1 MPSIRS
7 RVLRHPALLSGG
19 AILILAAAL
28 LSNTRI
34 EQWFGRTP
42 HSLAWGPALFRGLL
56 ALHGLGLIIAS
67 LFVTGPFTAVQRN
80 SLRRGTCAMVA
91 ALTLLAAL
99 LSVPSLNSC
108 LWLDEVITLVHYA
121 RRPMGWILTSY
132 PDQNQHMLYSLLA
145 HCSLRIFGEQ
155 AWALRLPAVVFGAGS
170 ISALFLLGRRLVG
183 ESEALLACALM
194 TVSYHR
200 IWFSQ
205 DARGYTGLLFLTLL
219 ATWLWLEALDRD
231 QWGTWLGYSACVV
244 LGIWI
249 HMTMIFVAAAHA
261 LIFLIVWLRSERRP
275 APLGRAAAAFALCG
289 TISLQI
295 YALSLPQF
303 LHAAL
308 STPQGAAPTQW
319 THPWWTLSESLRSL
333 RVGSAAVAVVAV
345 LGAAFFA
352 AGWLRMFRQQQPAAW
367 AMVLPAVLTGAAM
380 VAMGHCLFPRFF
392 FFSMGFGIL
401 ILIHGA
407 MLAARWSPRAGYGLA
422 GLMIVA
428 CALTVPRCYAPK
440 QDFVGARDYVERQRT
455 ASDPVIALSLAA
467 HAYSEYYAPAWPAAW
482 TSGELATLRGPS
494 GRAFIVYTLPE
505 DLRAFHPDL
514 WRAVQADFDT
524 VKIFPGT
531 LGGGEVYVCR
541 ERNKLSAK

>member
-1 MPSIRS
+1 
-7 RVLRHPALLSGG
+7 LLFGG
-19 AILILAAAL
+19 AILILAAVL
-28 LSNTRI
+28 VSNTRI
-34 EQWFGRTP
+34 EQVFGRTP

-56 ALHGLGLIIAS
+56 ALHGLGLILAG
-67 LFVTGPFTAVQRN
+67 LFATRPFAAAQR
-80 SLRRGTCAMVA
+80 SSPRRGTYAILA
-91 ALTLLAAL
+91 AVTLLAAL

-108 LWLDEVITLVHYA
+108 LWLDEVLTLVHYA
-121 RRPMGWILTSY
+121 RLPLGWILTSY

-155 AWALRLPAVVFGAGS
+155 AWAMRLPALVFGAGS
-170 ISALFLLGRRLVG
+170 IWALFLLGRRLVG
-183 ESEALLACALM
+183 ETEALLACALA

-219 ATWLWLEALDRD
+219 ASWLWLEALDRD
-231 QWGTWLGYSACVV
+231 QWRTWLGYSACVV

-249 HMTMIFVAAAHA
+249 HMTMLFVVAAHA

-295 YALSLPQF
+295 YALSLPEF
-303 LHAAL
+303 LRSAV
-308 STPQGAAPTQW
+308 STSLGAAATQW
-319 THPWWTLSESLRSL
+319 THPWWTVTESLRSL
-333 RVGSAAVAVVAV
+333 RLGSAAVVLAAVF
-345 LGAAFFA
+345 GAALFA
-352 AGWLRMFRQQQPAAW
+352 AGWLRIFRRQQPAAW
-367 AMVLPAVLTGAAM
+367 ALILPALLTGAAM
-380 VAMGHCLFPRFF
+380 LALGHCLFPRFF
-392 FFSMGFGIL
+392 FFSMGFGVL

-428 CALTVPRCYAPK
+428 SALTVPRCYALPK

-455 ASDPVIALSLAA
+455 AGDPVIALSLAA
-467 HAYSEYYAPAWPAAW
+467 RAYSEYYAPAWPAAW
-482 TSGELATLRGPS
+482 TSGELAALRGSS
-494 GRAFIVYTLPE
+494 GHAFLVYTLPE

-514 WRAVQADFDT
+514 WSEVHADFDT
-524 VKIFPGT
+524 IKIFPGT

-541 ERNKLSAK
+541 ERSKLSGK

>member
-1 MPSIRS
+1 MTNPLSVRS
-7 RVLRHPALLSGG
+7 PGLALAGSVLVVTALL
-19 AILILAAAL
+19 
-28 LSNTRI
+28 LSSAFI
-34 EQWFGRTP
+34 EQAFGRAP

-56 ALHGLGLIIAS
+56 ALHGLGLILAS
-67 LFVTGPFTAVQRN
+67 LLATGPFAAAQRK
-80 SLRRGTCAMVA
+80 SARRGTYAILA

-108 LWLDEVITLVHYA
+108 LWLDEVLTLVHYA
-121 RRPMGWILTSY
+121 RPPMAWIFTSY

-170 ISALFLLGRRLVG
+170 IWAPFLLGRRLVS
-183 ESEALLACALM
+183 ETEALLACTLA

-231 QWGTWLGYSACVV
+231 QWRTWLGYSACVV
-244 LGIWI
+244 LGVWI
-249 HMTMIFVAAAHA
+249 HMTMLFVAAAHA

-275 APLGRAAAAFALCG
+275 VPLGRAAAAFALCG

-295 YALSLPQF
+295 YALSLPEF
-303 LHAAL
+303 LRTAV
-308 STPQGAAPTQW
+308 STPLVAPATQW
-319 THPWWTLSESLRSL
+319 TDPWWTISESLRSL
-333 RVGSAAVAVVAV
+333 RLGSVAVVV
-345 LGAAFFA
+345 VVFGAAFFA
-352 AGWLRMFRQQQPAAW
+352 AGWLRIFRQQQPAAW
-367 AMVLPAVLTGAAM
+367 AMILPAVLTGAAM
-380 VAMGHCLFPRFF
+380 LAVEHCLFPRFF
-392 FFSMGFGIL
+392 FFSMGFGVL

-407 MLAARWSPRAGYGLA
+407 MLAARWSPRAGYWLA
-422 GLMIVA
+422 GLMIVTS
-428 CALTVPRCYAPK
+428 ALTVPRCYALPK

-455 ASDPVIALSLAA
+455 AGDPVIAVSLAA

-482 TSGELATLRGPS
+482 TSGELAALRGPR
-494 GRAFIVYTLPE
+494 GRAFLVYTLPE

-514 WRAVQADFDT
+514 WSAVHADFDT

-531 LGGGEVYVCR
+531 LGGGEVCVCR
-541 ERNKLSAK
+541 ERKLSGK